1 MFMLTTTTQT
11 NLNPETIALIEED
24 VRHLL
29 DVMSFSGSRVSCAS
43 KLTKDKA
50 GLPRQQIHINI
61 EAKQS
66 GRLLIGLKGAHLNAL
81 SYILRSIMRR
91 QLRQPVYVT
100 VDVNGYLASH
110 ELSLQSLAE
119 ESAQKAGRTG
129 RAVVL
134 PPMNAADRHVVHT
147 ALSVRPDVTTASL
160 GDEPNRRVVVRPVF
174 I

>member
-1 MFMLTTTTQT
+1 MSTTTQT
-11 NLNPETIALIEED
+11 NLNAETIALIEED

-29 DVMSFSGSRVSCAS
+29 DIMSFTGSRVSCAS
-43 KLTKDKA
+43 KLSKDKS

-61 EAKQS
+61 EANQS

-110 ELSLQSLAE
+110 ELTLHSLAE
-119 ESAQKAGRTG
+119 ESARSAVRAG

-134 PPMNAADRHVVHT
+134 PPMSAADRHVVHST
-147 ALSVRPDVTTASL
+147 LAVRSDVTTASL
-160 GDEPNRRVVVRPVF
+160 GDEPNRRVVIRPVF